1 MAKAKKKKM
10 KKFTVQVREVHIQP
24 YEIEAKDEQEAIAI
38 VQAGGG
44 EIIEGGFEYSHTLD
58 SGDWTVE
65 EVEK

>member
-1 MAKAKKKKM
+1 MAKKKM
-10 KKFTVQVREVHIQP
+10 KMFEVKVREVHVQP
-24 YEIEAKDEQEAIAI
+24 YSIEAKTKEEAIAI

-58 SGDWTVE
+58 SENWTVE